1 MTEIII
7 DASNKILGRM
17 ATFAAKQA
25 MLGNKIVVVNSEKVV
40 ISGNKRVV
48 IESYLREKAR
58 GAPMK
63 GPYFPRKPE
72 MIVRRT
78 IRGMIP
84 YHQAKGKD
92 AFARVTCYKGIP
104 ERVSAGSTVYAKIPQ
119 ADAQRLE
126 CSYITLERVCQE
138 FSVKN

>member
-58 GAPMK
+58 GSPMK

-92 AFARVTCYKGIP
+92 AFARVTCYKGLP
-104 ERVSAGSTVYAKIPQ
+104 EGISNNYAKIPQ
-119 ADAQRLE
+119 ADAKRLE
-126 CSYITLERVCQE
+126 CSYITLERVCKE
-138 FSVKN
+138 FSLKN